1 MNLTLTGADSQ
12 NRARSIHAARNA
24 HLAKTERSPFRR
36 QPMPY
41 LIVVT
46 ILWAFSFSLIGQ
58 YLAGKVDSD
67 FAVLVRVAI
76 AALVFVPLLRWRG
89 LPAPLLRGFWLAGAL
104 QFGVTYLCL
113 YRSFSV
119 LTVPEVLLFTV
130 LTPIYVTLL
139 DDALERRF
147 NRWALAAALV
157 AVGGGVLIRF
167 QPLAG
172 EYLTGFLLL
181 QVANASFAAG
191 QVLCRRLLVRYPTEV
206 PLHRLFG
213 HFFLGALLLALPS
226 FLLFGDPGK
235 LPQTAVQWGV
245 LAWMGFFATA
255 LGMFWWVKG
264 STRVDAGTLAVMN
277 ELHVPAGLLV
287 NVLIW
292 NRDAD
297 LVRLSLG
304 GAVIL
309 ASLLLLRLGRAQR

>member
-1 MNLTLTGADSQ
+1 MQSHTM
-12 NRARSIHAARNA
+12 R
-24 HLAKTERSPFRR
+24 HLI
-36 QPMPY
+36 
-41 LIVVT
+41 IVTV
-46 ILWAFSFSLIGQ
+46 LWAFSFSLIGE

-67 FAVLVRVAI
+67 FAVLLRVLI
-76 AALVFVPLLRWRG
+76 AAAVFLPFTVWRG
-89 LPAPLLRGFWLAGAL
+89 LPSRLVAGFWLAGAL

-139 DDALERRF
+139 DDALARRL
-147 NRWALAAALV
+147 NRWALLAAAV
-157 AVGGGVLIRF
+157 AVGGGVIIRF
-167 QPLAG
+167 QPLEG

-181 QVANASFAAG
+181 QLANLTFAAG
-191 QVLCRRLLVRYPTEV
+191 QVLCRRLLQQHPVSQ
-206 PLHRLFG
+206 PLHRFFG

-226 FLLFGDPGK
+226 YLVFGNPAR
-235 LPQTAVQWGV
+235 LPHTAMQWGV
-245 LAWMGFFATA
+245 LVYMGLFATA
-255 LGMFWWVKG
+255 LGMYWWVKG
-264 STRVDAGTLAVMN
+264 STRVSAGTLAIMN

-297 LVRLSLG
+297 LPRLALG

-309 ASLLLLRLGRAQR
+309 ASLWINRLGRSRLQLQAAA